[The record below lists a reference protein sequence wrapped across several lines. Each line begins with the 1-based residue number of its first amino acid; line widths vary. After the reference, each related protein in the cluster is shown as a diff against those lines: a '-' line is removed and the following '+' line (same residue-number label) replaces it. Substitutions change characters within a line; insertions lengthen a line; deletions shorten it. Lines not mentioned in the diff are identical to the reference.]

1 MYVFFILLYHIFFIF
16 NSDPFWNS
24 DNGYSSASP
33 NMNIGSVCSNSGK
46 SLIKKNYNTIYI
58 SFIFEYFFLGSE
70 AETESDSDNCSPQKM
85 ASALMGDEDFDYIA
99 KVLFNHP
106 TIQAVMGAQ
115 DI

>member
-1 MYVFFILLYHIFFIF
+1 MYKHFNLLCSALFLNISQ
-16 NSDPFWNS
+16 SD
-24 DNGYSSASP
+24 
-33 NMNIGSVCSNSGK
+33 
-46 SLIKKNYNTIYI
+46 IY
-58 SFIFEYFFLGSE
+58 FFEYFFLGSE

-99 KVLFNHP
+99 KVLFHHP

>member
-1 MYVFFILLYHIFFIF
+1 MDVRISSKTVPNVYIFIFF
-16 NSDPFWNS
+16 W
-24 DNGYSSASP
+24 
-33 NMNIGSVCSNSGK
+33 
-46 SLIKKNYNTIYI
+46 
-58 SFIFEYFFLGSE
+58 IFEYFFLGSE

-99 KVLFNHP
+99 KVLFHHP

>member
-1 MYVFFILLYHIFFIF
+1 MYIYLFFFR
-16 NSDPFWNS
+16 
-24 DNGYSSASP
+24 
-33 NMNIGSVCSNSGK
+33 
-46 SLIKKNYNTIYI
+46 
-58 SFIFEYFFLGSE
+58 IFEYFFLGSE

-99 KVLFNHP
+99 KVLFHHP

>member
-1 MYVFFILLYHIFFIF
+1 M
-16 NSDPFWNS
+16 D
-24 DNGYSSASP
+24 
-33 NMNIGSVCSNSGK
+33 
-46 SLIKKNYNTIYI
+46 
-58 SFIFEYFFLGSE
+58 YFFLGSE

>member
-1 MYVFFILLYHIFFIF
+1 MENRVKRGITVLYIF
-16 NSDPFWNS
+16 
-24 DNGYSSASP
+24 
-33 NMNIGSVCSNSGK
+33 
-46 SLIKKNYNTIYI
+46 
-58 SFIFEYFFLGSE
+58 FIFEYFFLGSE

-99 KVLFNHP
+99 KVLFHHP

>member
-1 MYVFFILLYHIFFIF
+1 
-16 NSDPFWNS
+16 
-24 DNGYSSASP
+24 
-33 NMNIGSVCSNSGK
+33 MNIGSVCSNSGNNFTK
-46 SLIKKNYNTIYI
+46 MIFKKIIWRKFFFDY
-58 SFIFEYFFLGSE
+58 FLGSE

-106 TIQAVMGAQ
+106 TIQAVMGAH